1 MNIFNQTLSV
11 THFLILIFRLING
24 GGVVESLTGCGKV
37 LGKVDGHNMYSFR
50 GIPYSV
56 QVYN

>member
-1 MNIFNQTLSV
+1 M
-11 THFLILIFRLING
+11 FRLING

-37 LGKVDGHNMYSFR
+37 LGKVDGNDMYSFR

-56 QVYN
+56 QVLNVHN